1 MKLAIGYHIQ
11 DGPWGGGNQF
21 ARALAAA
28 AQARGDEVC
37 YSLRDPDIDL
47 ILLTDPRGRSPQ
59 ISFDAGTVLRYLI
72 GRNPRA
78 LVAHR
83 INECDERKGT
93 RQMNRLLK
101 RANYVADHTIFIASW
116 LRDLDLWTGEGP
128 SSVILNGA
136 DPSIFNDRDDRA
148 WDGAGPLRL
157 VTHHWGGNH
166 LKGLDI
172 YQALDR
178 LCADASRPVRLEF
191 SYVGNLPA
199 GAKLPATRLVEPLSG
214 AALADE
220 IAAHHV
226 YVTGSQNEPA
236 GMHHIEGALC
246 GLPLLYRES
255 GALPEYCAG
264 FGVGFR
270 GVEDFAPAL
279 ERMIADYPAR
289 RAAMAGYPHTAE
301 RMTAGYLALF
311 DRMLGER
318 EALLAARRLWRN
330 PWLVARNQAPV

>member
-21 ARALAAA
+21 ARSLAQAA
-28 AQARGDEVC
+28 EARGDEVVFM
-37 YSLRDPDIDL
+37 LKDPDIDL
-47 ILLTDPRGRSPQ
+47 ILITDPRGRSPQ
-59 ISFDAGTVLRYLI
+59 VSFDAGAVLRYLI
-72 GRNPRA
+72 TRNPKA

-93 RQMNRLLK
+93 RHMNRLLK
-101 RANYVADHTIFIASW
+101 RANYVADHTVFIASW
-116 LRDLDLWTGEGP
+116 LRDLDLWDRTKP

-136 DPSIFNDRDDRA
+136 DPAVFNDYGNPG
-148 WDGAGPLRL
+148 WDGASPLRL

-172 YQALDR
+172 YEALDR
-178 LCADASRPVRLEF
+178 LCGDQRRRPALEF
-191 SYVGNLPA
+191 TYIGNLPQGA
-199 GAKLPATRLVEPLSG
+199 GLLNSRHLAPMSG
-214 AALADE
+214 EALARE

-255 GALPEYCAG
+255 GALPEYCSDFGLGFSDVAG
-264 FGVGFR
+264 FV
-270 GVEDFAPAL
+270 ATL
-279 ERMIADYPAR
+279 ERMIAEYPAR
-289 RAAMAGYPHTAE
+289 KTGMSAYPHTAA
-301 RMTAGYLALF
+301 RMIDGYLGLF
-311 DRMLGER
+311 DGMLAER

-330 PWLVARNQAPV
+330 PWLVARNQASI